1 MELDFQRFLG
11 LHVAQLYS
19 LAETQ
24 QLHPSLHIEAQIRGR
39 YWSAKIDDI
48 SLQPPLVT
56 WGKFSEWKLRPFGHI
71 MIGRPLHSPLFGHLL
86 PYDSYVLDLQGLM
99 AKMH

>member
-11 LHVAQLYS
+11 LHVAQL
-19 LAETQ
+19 AETQ
-24 QLHPSLHIEAQIRGR
+24 QLHPSLHIGAQIRGR

-56 WGKFSEWKLRPFGHI
+56 WGKFSEWKLIPFGNI
-71 MIGRPLHSPLFGHLL
+71 IIGREVILE
-86 PYDSYVLDLQGLM
+86 
-99 AKMH
+99 